1 MSNRW
6 SNRARQNAWSSIRCL
21 SSKMSGRYRE
31 STAGGWFVSSLTLG
45 IPVLDSPGALD
56 ANPAVFTIPVMSSG
70 GASSSTMH
78 VGKRSSAV
86 AALRSHWA
94 FPGRGFVASV
104 LTSEGRCYCASSQLI
119 SSIIAIGGVPGLCLR
134 LVAAKDNALSKLQM
148 RLRLD
153 SALYHAAPLRDFPR
167 SLGMVRAA
175 ACSAISLPDCDGGR
189 KLQLNRMN
197 TARVQ
202 FPSPLFISS
211 IKHHTIMP
219 AEAIKAGLLLLWLQV
234 QIPRARGLIDG
245 RCLVWFMR
253 ELMFKGRFA
262 G

>member
-1 MSNRW
+1 MINSTHLEW
-6 SNRARQNAWSSIRCL
+6 FLTDVGHSCARVPRCA
-21 SSKMSGRYRE
+21 RCQPC
-31 STAGGWFVSSLTLG
+31 SLHY
-45 IPVLDSPGALD
+45 PCNV
-56 ANPAVFTIPVMSSG
+56 V
-70 GASSSTMH
+70 
-78 VGKRSSAV
+78 
-86 AALRSHWA
+86 
-94 FPGRGFVASV
+94 GRGFLFHNACWEEVLRGGSV
-104 LTSEGRCYCASSQLI
+104 EVPLGFSMQGLCCFYALTSEGRCCCASSQLI
-119 SSIIAIGGVPGLCLR
+119 SSIIAIGGIPGLCLR
-134 LVAAKDNALSKLQM
+134 LVAAKANALSKLRM

-175 ACSAISLPDCDGGR
+175 ACSAVSLPGCDGGR
-189 KLQLNRMN
+189 NLKLNRMN

-202 FPSPLFISS
+202 FTSPLFISA
-211 IKHHTIMP
+211 ITHHAVVP

-245 RCLVWFMR
+245 RCLVQFMC